1 MNVNANEDRRVRKT
15 KKVLRDSL
23 AELLTEKSIQN
34 ITIREL
40 TDKAD
45 VHRSTFYANF
55 VDIYDLYNHVEDT
68 VIDELRDIFL
78 NVHNLDS
85 TQCVALLFQYIYAN
99 KQTSRLVLGN
109 YVSTSFLHRVSA
121 LFKDLCVAHWRTTYP
136 LNGEN
141 DKLEIYAHFLFSGY
155 LGVIR
160 DWVVSDFSQSESELM
175 SIISEIDRNIEH
187 LIEQKFT

>member
-1 MNVNANEDRRVRKT
+1 MNIGTNEDRRVRKT

-45 VHRSTFYANF
+45 IHRSTFYANF

-78 NVHNLDS
+78 NVNNLDS
-85 TQCVALLFQYIYAN
+85 TQCVALLFQYISAN
-99 KQTSRLVLGN
+99 KQTSRLVLGSN
-109 YVSTSFLHRVSA
+109 VSTSFLHRVSA
-121 LFKDLCVAHWRTTYP
+121 LFKDLCIAHWRTTYS

-141 DKLEIYAHFLFSGY
+141 DKLGIYAHFLFSGY

-160 DWVVSDFSQSESELM
+160 DWVVSDFSQSEAELM
-175 SIISEIDRNIEH
+175 SIISEIDRNIEQ